1 MVEWLKHHVEP
12 HSKVKQYIAKTSI
25 NRAAWIKENPQL
37 SICDIM
43 KEHPRLF
50 DIPGMVS
57 IDVHRVVCTGM
68 TNLTMTDIYK
78 LHKKWIPS
86 FVLNIY

>member
-1 MVEWLKHHVEP
+1 MK
-12 HSKVKQYIAKTSI
+12 KTSI

-37 SICDIM
+37 SICDIL

-57 IDVHRVVCTGM
+57 IVHRK
-68 TNLTMTDIYK
+68 IEQ
-78 LHKKWIPS
+78 
-86 FVLNIY
+86 NISIQENMYGLETKPQ